1 MQAASPFDLLAA
13 ELGAVAGRIERES
26 SLRIAAALADLKRI
40 DAERE
45 LRVADLERRIEAR
58 LVEVKDGAPGERG
71 SDGAVGEQGPT
82 GPQGERGLPG
92 EQGPQGP
99 AGPAGERGEKG
110 EQGEPGQPGDAG
122 VPGDRGEKGD
132 QGDQGERG
140 ERGPEGSLPVVRAW
154 ADGIHYEGAVVSH
167 AGATWQASR
176 DTGRA
181 PPHDDWICLA
191 RAGAD
196 GIDGRGFTIRGTY
209 DATASYAAL
218 DVVALN
224 GASFAA
230 RRDEP
235 GACPGEGWQLI
246 AAQGK
251 AGKPGERGIAGP
263 KGDKGERGLP
273 GASVVALEIDGNGML
288 TLRNADGSIVRC
300 DLYPVLVKA
309 GA

>member
-1 MQAASPFDLLAA
+1 MPATPSPFDLLAG

-26 SLRIAAALADLKRI
+26 SLRIAAAIADIKRV

-45 LRVADLERRIEAR
+45 LRLAELERRLDSR
-58 LVEVKDGAPGERG
+58 LAEVRDGRDGEN
-71 SDGAVGEQGPT
+71 
-82 GPQGERGLPG
+82 
-92 EQGPQGP
+92 
-99 AGPAGERGEKG
+99 GERGEKG
-110 EQGEPGQPGDAG
+110 EQGEVGERGPAG
-122 VPGDRGEKGD
+122 EAGERGEKGD
-132 QGDQGERG
+132 PGERG
-140 ERGPEGSLPVVRAW
+140 EQGPEGRLPVVRTW
-154 ADGIHYEGAVVSH
+154 SEGVHYEGALVAH
-167 AGATWQASR
+167 AGATWQAVR
-176 DTGRA
+176 DTGRP
-181 PPHDDWICLA
+181 PPHDDWTCLA
-191 RAGAD
+191 QAGAD
-196 GIDGRGFTIRGTY
+196 GVDGRSFTIRGTY

-230 RRDEP
+230 RRDDP

-251 AGKPGERGIAGP
+251 AGKPGERGMTGP

-288 TLRNADGSIVRC
+288 TLRNADGSVIRC

>member
-1 MQAASPFDLLAA
+1 MQAVSPFDLLAA

-26 SLRIAAALADLKRI
+26 SLRITAALADLKRI

-71 SDGAVGEQGPT
+71 SDGATGEQGPI

-110 EQGEPGQPGDAG
+110 
-122 VPGDRGEKGD
+122 
-132 QGDQGERG
+132 DQGERG
-140 ERGPEGSLPVVRAW
+140 ERGPEGSLPIVRTW
-154 ADGIHYEGAVVSH
+154 SDGIHYEGVVVSH
-167 AGATWQASR
+167 AGATWQASK

-196 GIDGRGFTIRGTY
+196 GIDGRSFTIRGTY

-230 RRDEP
+230 RRDDP
-235 GACPGEGWQLI
+235 GACPGDGWQLI

-288 TLRNADGSIVRC
+288 TLRNADGSVVRC

>member
-26 SLRIAAALADLKRI
+26 SLRITAALADLKRI

-45 LRVADLERRIEAR
+45 LRVADLERRIESR
-58 LVEVKDGAPGERG
+58 LAEVKDGA
-71 SDGAVGEQGPT
+71 
-82 GPQGERGLPG
+82 PG

-122 VPGDRGEKGD
+122 LPGERGEKGE
-132 QGDQGERG
+132 QGERG
-140 ERGPEGSLPVVRAW
+140 ERGPEGTLPIVRAW
-154 ADGIHYEGAVVSH
+154 TDGIHYEGAVVSH
-167 AGATWQASR
+167 AGATWQAAK

-181 PPHDDWICLA
+181 PPHNDWICLA
-191 RAGAD
+191 QAGAD
-196 GIDGRGFTIRGTY
+196 GIDGRSFTIRGTY

-230 RRDEP
+230 RRDDP

-251 AGKPGERGIAGP
+251 AGKPGERGMTGP

-288 TLRNADGSIVRC
+288 TLRNADGSVIRC